1 MSSPENRMDRN
12 ASAPK
17 AVVPPLQD
25 GEGVLWESFWC
36 SSQDGLRLHNRFYGS
51 AHLPRLPVVCL
62 PGLARTSADFH
73 EVAVFLSTHRNRP
86 RPVIAM
92 DYRGRGRSDFDRN
105 PANYDIR
112 VEMQDVQD
120 VLTAVGIHAAIFI
133 GTSRGGIITM
143 GLSAV
148 RPACIKAVVLNDI
161 GGVIDGK
168 GLARIK
174 GYVGKL
180 PKPRDYAEA
189 VAILKR
195 IGSQHFT
202 RLNDDEWLTFA
213 RRTFKDSP
221 HGLVPDYD
229 PMLMKSL
236 EVYDLE
242 QPLPVL
248 WPYFDGLKGVPVLSI
263 RGENSDLFSE
273 ATQTEMARRHP
284 FCEPYVV
291 VGEGHAPLLSD
302 RATLQKM
309 ASFIG
314 AAEDR
319 AA

>member
-1 MSSPENRMDRN
+1 MDMVAEAARAN
-12 ASAPK
+12 T
-17 AVVPPLQD
+17 LQD
-25 GEGVLWESFWC
+25 GEGSLWESFWC
-36 SSQDGLRLHNRFYGS
+36 NSQDGLRLHSRFYGS
-51 AHLPRLPVVCL
+51 PHLPRLPVVCL

-73 EVAVFLSTHRNRP
+73 ELATYLSTHRSRP
-86 RPVIAM
+86 RSVIAM

-112 VEMQDVQD
+112 VELQDVQD
-120 VLTAVGIHAAIFI
+120 VLTAVGIHAGIFI

-148 RPACIKAVVLNDI
+148 RPACIRGAVLNDI

-189 VAILKR
+189 VTILKR
-195 IGSQHFT
+195 VGSQHFT
-202 RLNDDEWLTFA
+202 RLSDTDWNTFA
-213 RRTFKDSP
+213 RRTFKESP
-221 HGLVPDYD
+221 QGLVPDYD

-236 EVYDLE
+236 EIYDLE
-242 QPLPVL
+242 QPLPEL
-248 WPYFDGLKGVPVLSI
+248 WPYFEGLKGVPLLSI
-263 RGENSDLFSE
+263 RGENSDLFS
-273 ATQTEMARRHP
+273 ASTQAEMARRHP
-284 FCEPYVV
+284 LCEPYLV

-302 RATLQKM
+302 RATMQKISTFVN
-309 ASFIG
+309 AT
-314 AAEDR
+314 EDR

>member
-1 MSSPENRMDRN
+1 MDGHGARVD
-12 ASAPK
+12 ATPT
-17 AVVPPLQD
+17 PQQE

-36 SSQDGLRLHNRFYGS
+36 RSQDGLRLHNRFYGS
-51 AHLPRLPVVCL
+51 AHLPRLAVVCL

-73 EVAVFLSTHRNRP
+73 EIAAFLSTHRNRP
-86 RPVIAM
+86 RPVLAM

-105 PANYDIR
+105 PANYDVR

-133 GTSRGGIITM
+133 GTSRGGILTM

-148 RPACIKAVVLNDI
+148 RPACIKGAVLNDI

-180 PKPRDYAEA
+180 PKPKDYAEA
-189 VAILKR
+189 VLILKR
-195 IGSQHFT
+195 IGDQHFT
-202 RLNDDEWLTFA
+202 RLNETDWLNFA
-213 RRTFKDSP
+213 RRTFKESP
-221 HGLVPDYD
+221 QGLVPDYD

-263 RGENSDLFSE
+263 RGENSDLFSQ
-273 ATQTEMARRHP
+273 ATQAEMARRHP

-291 VGEGHAPLLSD
+291 VGESHAPLLSD
-302 RATLQKM
+302 RATMQKI
-309 ASFIG
+309 ASFVM

-319 AA
+319 AG

>member
-1 MSSPENRMDRN
+1 MDTG
-12 ASAPK
+12 ASTANTS
-17 AVVPPLQD
+17 VPGAQE
-25 GEGVLWESFWC
+25 GEGVIWESFWC
-36 SSQDGLRLHNRFYGS
+36 NSQDGLRLHNRLYGS
-51 AHLPRLPVVCL
+51 AHLPRVPIVCL

-73 EVAVFLSTHRNRP
+73 EVAAFLSTHRSRP

-92 DYRGRGRSDFDRN
+92 DYRGRGRSSFDSN
-105 PANYDIR
+105 PANYDIQ
-112 VEMQDVQD
+112 VELQDVMD

-148 RPACIKAVVLNDI
+148 RPACVKAAVLNDI
-161 GGVIDGK
+161 GGVVDGK

-189 VAILKR
+189 VLILKR

-202 RLNDDEWLTFA
+202 RLNDGEWQSFA
-213 RRTFKDSP
+213 RRTFKETP
-221 HGLVPDYD
+221 QGLMPDYD

-236 EVYDLE
+236 EAYDLE

-273 ATQTEMARRHP
+273 ATQAEMARRHP

-302 RATLQKM
+302 KATLQKIS
-309 ASFIG
+309 SFVN

-319 AA
+319 SA